1 MIVKEEYDVRF
12 ERLNSDEPT
21 ASVLDG
27 PQNSEKA
34 FKCSPVRSLRSC
46 SNQLGSFLSF
56 SFKFMDI

>member
-1 MIVKEEYDVRF
+1 MIVKEENVRF

-34 FKCSPVRSLRSC
+34 FKCSPVRLLRSC
-46 SNQLGSFLSF
+46 SNQLGNFLSF
-56 SFKFMDI
+56 FFKFMDI